1 MQPRVL
7 IVCERAAER
16 DTMRVLMGTMGCQWV
31 LASGIEEALA
41 VIGRERTTAALL
53 ELPGAI
59 SDPVNRGVRE
69 LLMRFPGR
77 VIVLTDETPSPPI
90 TSELIRQYSIPFV
103 QRNSLAGDLWPRLES
118 MVYPQLGIRRVTKV
132 ARLVLDTFLQPLP
145 AGIRHMQPDTRQ
157 LVYEAASL
165 TVDLSFESAPDSNR
179 MTLLGQIMRASDP
192 LGPLHGVPVVLKNKR
207 GPMGLRMTNEVGEF
221 SFEFENERSVSLEI
235 EVGPNDWVLILS
247 PPLDWNE
254 RGKAQA
260 VNEPGFVDTFT
271 NNSSKNQ
278 SKKVRPA

>member
-7 IVCERAAER
+7 IICERAAER
-16 DTMRVLMGTMGCQWV
+16 DTIRVLVGAMGCQWV

-41 VIGRERTTAALL
+41 LIGRERTSAALL

-59 SDPVNRGVRE
+59 CDPTKVNRGARE

-77 VIVLTDETPSPPI
+77 VIALTDETPSPI
-90 TSELIRQYSIPFV
+90 TGELISQYSIPFV
-103 QRNSLAGDLWPRLES
+103 RRNRLAVDLWPRLEC

-145 AGIRHMQPDTRQ
+145 AGIRHTQPDTRQ
-157 LVYEAASL
+157 LVYKAASL
-165 TVDLSFESAPDSNR
+165 TVDLSFESAPDSSR
-179 MTLLGQIMRASDP
+179 MTLLGQIIRASDP
-192 LGPLHGVPVVLKNKR
+192 LSPLNGVPVVLKNKR

-235 EVGPNDWVLILS
+235 EVRPNDWVLILS
-247 PPLDWNE
+247 PPLDGNE

-278 SKKVRPA
+278 S

>member
-1 MQPRVL
+1 ML
-7 IVCERAAER
+7 IICERAAER
-16 DTMRVLMGTMGCQWV
+16 DTIRVLVGAMGCQWV

-41 VIGRERTTAALL
+41 LIGRERTSAALL

-59 SDPVNRGVRE
+59 CDPTKVNRGARE

-77 VIVLTDETPSPPI
+77 VIALTDETPSPI
-90 TSELIRQYSIPFV
+90 TGELISQYSIPFV
-103 QRNSLAGDLWPRLES
+103 RRNRLAVDLWPRLEC

-157 LVYEAASL
+157 LVYKAASL
-165 TVDLSFESAPDSNR
+165 TVDLSFESAPDSSR
-179 MTLLGQIMRASDP
+179 MTLLGQIIRASDP
-192 LGPLHGVPVVLKNKR
+192 LSPLNGVPVVLKNKR

-235 EVGPNDWVLILS
+235 EVRPNDWVLILS
-247 PPLDWNE
+247 PPLDGNE

-278 SKKVRPA
+278 S

>member
-7 IVCERAAER
+7 IICERAAER
-16 DTMRVLMGTMGCQWV
+16 DTIRVLVGAMGCQWV

-41 VIGRERTTAALL
+41 LIGRERTSAALL

-59 SDPVNRGVRE
+59 CDPTKVNRGARE

-77 VIVLTDETPSPPI
+77 VIALTDETPSPI
-90 TSELIRQYSIPFV
+90 TGELISQYSIPFV
-103 QRNSLAGDLWPRLES
+103 RRNRLAVDLWPRLES
-118 MVYPQLGIRRVTKV
+118 MVCPQLGIRRVTKV

-157 LVYEAASL
+157 LVYKAASL
-165 TVDLSFESAPDSNR
+165 TVDLSFESAPDSSR
-179 MTLLGQIMRASDP
+179 MTLLGQIIRASDP
-192 LGPLHGVPVVLKNKR
+192 LSPLNGVPVVLKNKR

-235 EVGPNDWVLILS
+235 EVRPNDWVLILS
-247 PPLDWNE
+247 PPLDGNE

-278 SKKVRPA
+278 S

>member
-157 LVYEAASL
+157 LVYKAASL
-165 TVDLSFESAPDSNR
+165 TVDLSFESAPDSSR
-179 MTLLGQIMRASDP
+179 MTLLGQIIRASDP
-192 LGPLHGVPVVLKNKR
+192 LSPLNGVPVVLKNKR

-235 EVGPNDWVLILS
+235 EVRPNDWVLILS
-247 PPLDWNE
+247 PPLDGNE

-278 SKKVRPA
+278 S